1 MGPAPHRLRAVGGDI
16 ITSVLRVAILDDH
29 PAVLAGL
36 QRLFERAEGVEPVVA
51 VQSAEEL
58 FRQFERARVEVA
70 VLDYDLARGDGL
82 TLCHRLKV
90 RIHPPAV
97 VVYSAYAGPALAVAA
112 RIAGADAVVDKR
124 ASASDLIVAVHR
136 TAAGEIA
143 LPDVPRDI
151 REAAIVRL
159 AGEDVPIAAMRLA
172 GTSHEGIAEALSA
185 DVRDVSRRVRRIV
198 GQLRPKA
205 GVYASSDPDR
215 GPTSMAR

>member
-1 MGPAPHRLRAVGGDI
+1 M
-16 ITSVLRVAILDDH
+16 LRVAILDDH

-51 VQSAEEL
+51 VQSPDEL
-58 FRQFERARVEVA
+58 FRRFESEGAEVV
-70 VLDYDLARGDGL
+70 VLDYDLGRGDGL
-82 TLCHRLKV
+82 AVCHRLKE
-90 RIHPPAV
+90 RTLPPIV

-124 ASASDLIVAVHR
+124 ASASDLIAAVQR
-136 TAAGEIA
+136 TAAGETA

-151 REAAIVRL
+151 HEAAIVRL
-159 AGEDVPIAAMRLA
+159 DGEDVPIAAMRLA
-172 GTSHEGIAEALSA
+172 GTSHEGIAEALSV

-205 GVYASSDPDR
+205 GVHASSDPDR
-215 GPTSMAR
+215 GPTSMAG